1 MYVIGT
7 AGHVDHGKST
17 LVKALTSIDPD
28 RLPEEKEREMT
39 IDLGFAWLT
48 LPSGREVSIVDVPG
62 HERFIK
68 NMLAG
73 VGGIDL
79 ALLVVAAD
87 ESVMPQTREHL
98 AILDILRVKRGLV
111 VITKSDLVDEE
122 LVELVKAEV
131 EDTLKGTTFEGS
143 PMVAVSAY
151 TGQGLDELQGVIDVM
166 LDSTE
171 ARKDLGRP
179 RLPVDRCFTVAG
191 FGTVVTG
198 TLIDGTLSVGHEVQL
213 VLSGERGRVRGLQ
226 SHRKKLDLA
235 DPGRRLA
242 VNLSG
247 ISRDD
252 IQRGEVITTS
262 GWLRPTA
269 RLDAQLKLV
278 RDAPRPLKHNEI
290 VTFHLFT
297 SETLARVRLLDRDEL
312 GPGEEGWGQIHFEN
326 PIPAVKGDLFVV
338 RSSDATLGGGKV
350 VDPYP
355 SRRHRR
361 FLLPV
366 VERLMEMEEG
376 TGEEALINAVE
387 HWGPCDLNTLSQRAN
402 LSLEDAL
409 SRIRELAQ
417 SGQVVLLGDVA
428 TPSTS
433 LGTGPSAAL
442 RAGSLVY
449 SAPAWDSLKRTASTT
464 LQSYHQQYPLRRGI
478 PREELRS
485 RLGLPQ
491 QAFLWVLERLAGEGV
506 LDEEG
511 TWARLPQHRVALNP
525 AQQRDIDSYIE
536 YLESEP
542 YSPPT
547 DRSLDPELLALL
559 IEEGKVIKVN
569 ETVVFAA
576 SAYNE
581 MVDKIVAHTRKSG
594 KVTVAEGRDLF
605 NTSRK
610 YILPLLEY
618 LDQQHITRRIGDE
631 RVLR

>member
-28 RLPEEKEREMT
+28 RLPQEKEREMT

-98 AILDILRVKRGLV
+98 TILDILRVKRGLV

-122 LVELVKAEV
+122 LLELVKVEV

-143 PMVAVSAY
+143 RMLAVSAY
-151 TGQGLDELQGVIDVM
+151 SGQGLDELKDAVDAM

-198 TLIDGTLSVGHEVQL
+198 TLIDGTLSVGQEVQL
-213 VLSGERGRVRGLQ
+213 LLAGERGRVRGLQ
-226 SHRKKLDLA
+226 SHRKKLDYA

-262 GWLRPTA
+262 GWLRPTT
-269 RLDAQLKLV
+269 RLDAQLRLT
-278 RDAPRPLKHNEI
+278 RDAPRPLKHNEGI
-290 VTFHLFT
+290 TFHLFT
-297 SETLARVRLLDRDEL
+297 NETPARVRLLDRDEL
-312 GPGEEGWGQIHFEN
+312 KPGEEGWSQIHLEE
-326 PIPAVKGDLFVV
+326 PIPVVKGDLFVV
-338 RSSDATLGGGKV
+338 RSADATLGGGKV
-350 VDPYP
+350 VDSYP
-355 SRRHRR
+355 GRRHRR
-361 FLLPV
+361 FLV
-366 VERLMEMEEG
+366 SVIERLMAMEED
-376 TGEEALINAVE
+376 TGEESLLSAIE
-387 HWGPCDLNTLSQRAN
+387 RWSPCDLTTLSHRAN
-402 LSLEDAL
+402 LAL
-409 SRIRELAQ
+409 GDVLSGTADLAA
-417 SGQVVLLGDVA
+417 SGQVVLLGD
-428 TPSTS
+428 TS
-433 LGTGPSAAL
+433 AQPDTV
-442 RAGSLVY
+442 VY
-449 SAPAWDSLKRTASTT
+449 SAPAWSSLKKKASEV
-464 LQSYHQQYPLRRGI
+464 LRSYHQQFPLRKGV
-478 PREELRS
+478 PREEFRS
-485 RLGLPQ
+485 RLGLSQ
-491 QAFLWVLERLAGEGV
+491 QVFPVALKYLAGEGA
-506 LDEEG
+506 LAEEEA
-511 TWARLPQHRVALNP
+511 WVRLPDHRAILSQT
-525 AQQRDIDSYIE
+525 QQQQVDGYIKA
-536 YLESEP
+536 LESDP

-547 DRSLDPELLALL
+547 DHPIDPELLSLL
-559 IEEGKVIKVN
+559 TEEERVVKVN
-569 ETVVFAA
+569 ETVIFAA
-576 SAYNE
+576 SAYRD
-581 MVDKIVAHTRKSG
+581 MVDKIVAHTREHG
-594 KVTVAEGRDLF
+594 KITVADGRDLF
-605 NTSRK
+605 GSSRK

-618 LDQQHITRRIGDE
+618 LDQQHVTRRKGDE

>member
-1 MYVIGT
+1 MFVIGT

-111 VITKSDLVDEE
+111 VITKSDTVDEE

-143 PMVAVSAY
+143 TMVAVSAY
-151 TGQGLDELQGVIDVM
+151 TGQGLEDLKGAIDRM
-166 LDSTE
+166 LDATE

-198 TLIDGTLSVGHEVQL
+198 TLIDGQLSVGQEVQML
-213 VLSGERGRVRGLQ
+213 LAGEKGRIRGLQ
-226 SHRKKLDLA
+226 SHRKKLDHA

-262 GWLRPTA
+262 GWLRPTS
-269 RLDAQLKLV
+269 RLDAQLKLIHN
-278 RDAPRPLKHNEI
+278 APRPLKHNE
-290 VTFHLFT
+290 VLTFHLFT
-297 SETLARVRLLDRDEL
+297 SETPARVRLLDKEEL
-312 GPGEEGWGQIHFEN
+312 TSGDEGWAQLHLQN
-326 PIPAVKGDLFVV
+326 PVPAVKGDLFVV
-338 RSSDATLGGGKV
+338 RSADATLGGGKV

-361 FLLPV
+361 FVPSVL
-366 VERLMEMEEG
+366 ERLNAMEDG
-376 TGEEALINAVE
+376 AGEDALLRAVE
-387 HWGPCDLNTLSQRAN
+387 HWGPSDLRTLAQRVN
-402 LSLEDAL
+402 LSLEEAL
-409 SRIRELAQ
+409 SRIAELAD
-417 SGQVVLLGDVA
+417 SGQVVQVGDGSGQAEAVVY
-428 TPSTS
+428 TIGGWTS
-433 LGTGPSAAL
+433 LRDKTSSAL
-442 RAGSLVY
+442 G
-449 SAPAWDSLKRTASTT
+449 
-464 LQSYHQQYPLRRGI
+464 SYHQQYPLRRGI
-478 PREELRS
+478 SREELRG
-485 RLGLPQ
+485 RMGLAPQALGP
-491 QAFLWVLERLAGEGV
+491 VLERLARDGI
-506 LDEEG
+506 LEEDG
-511 TWARLPQHRVALNP
+511 AFVRLPDHRMVLNE
-525 AQQRDIDSYIE
+525 AHRKQRDEYIRA
-536 YLESEP
+536 LESEP

-547 DRSLDPELLALL
+547 DLSPDPELLALL
-559 IEEGKVIKVN
+559 IEEGEVVKVN
-569 ETVVFAA
+569 DTVVFAA
-576 SAYNE
+576 SAYRE
-581 MVDKIVAHTRKSG
+581 MVDKVVAHAREHG
-594 KVTVAEGRDLF
+594 KITVAEGRDLF
-605 NTSRK
+605 DTSRK

-618 LDQQHITRRIGDE
+618 LDQRRITRRVGDE